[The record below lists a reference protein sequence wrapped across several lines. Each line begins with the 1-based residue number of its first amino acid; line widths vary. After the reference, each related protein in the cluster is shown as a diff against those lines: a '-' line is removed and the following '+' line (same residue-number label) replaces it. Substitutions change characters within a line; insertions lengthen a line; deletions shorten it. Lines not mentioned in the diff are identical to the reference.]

1 MQNDNTI
8 NWFGSP
14 VKRKTKHKSNSRK
27 KNNTLPTQ
35 VSYLGFDTKQK
46 FPKVNFLGINTKN
59 KQYKMAPSSLFKKE
73 SIRKK
78 KLSKWGDADMDG
90 SPNYFDCD
98 PTNFLKDAKK
108 LTGSEEQKMLYEVKG
123 KMKEDKRKN
132 SVFRSVAKDF
142 TRGFKTF
149 EKPYKPLKE
158 EHEKRKDVKI
168 KLGKER
174 QDAIREYKKLIS
186 NTTDKKEIKQIEDN
200 YREHIKEINEEE
212 KQHEKSGERLK
223 ELKEKTAGHVELL
236 QRPGIGGRIDRA
248 QAVVDAAHAA
258 GKEPSTKQAA
268 ELAAAQ
274 KRARLVGDI
283 QSEGKLSREIL
294 TKIPLGQV
302 GRVLSGAAVTK
313 SGEYSNELKAKSNR
327 VRRMTNFATGAIFG
341 NLTHGAYASS
351 EPRGRGRPPGPS
363 GEYKIGGRPVY
374 EGEFQQYA
382 SKQAA
387 LNRMSPSEQQ
397 SATLNPEYVAYM
409 KAQKAAERGE
419 TQTVMTEDGMPME
432 GIPQANQNEGYP
444 SMGSSMMQ
452 TGQQQVEMQQK
463 RAYNRATPDEIKTAQ
478 YQAQAADNPLMAP
491 NFMRGELK
499 ATGGSLLTPIGP
511 SILEAPQ
518 VFKGE
523 MRNVTQQDPNQG
535 EVKLGERPQTNAQG
549 SEFLEIEIGSGKPV
563 IRRRISEKWMDGR
576 AL

>member
-27 KNNTLPTQ
+27 KSTVLPTQ

-46 FPKVNFLGINTKN
+46 VPTVNFLGINIKN
-59 KQYKMAPSSLFKKE
+59 KKYKMTPSPLFKKE
-73 SIRKK
+73 SIKKK

-98 PTNFLKDAKK
+98 PTNFLKDAKR
-108 LTGSEEQKMLYEVKG
+108 LTGTEEQKMLYDVKG
-123 KMKEDKRKN
+123 KIKEDKRKN

-149 EKPYKPLKE
+149 EKPYEPLKE
-158 EHEKRKDVKI
+158 EHEKRKDIKI

-186 NTTDKKEIKQIEDN
+186 NTTDKKKIKQIEDN
-200 YREHIKEINEEE
+200 YREHISEINQDE
-212 KQHEKSGERLK
+212 KQYEKSGERLK

-236 QRPGIGGRIDRA
+236 QRVGIGGRIDRA
-248 QAVVDAAHAA
+248 QATVDAAHAA
-258 GKEPSTKQAA
+258 GKPETAKQAA
-268 ELAAAQ
+268 ELAKAK
-274 KRARLVGDI
+274 KRAKLVGDI
-283 QSEGKLSREIL
+283 QTEGKLSREIL
-294 TKIPLGQV
+294 TKVPLGQV
-302 GRVLSGAAVTK
+302 GRVLSGAAVDK
-313 SGEYSNELKAKSNR
+313 SGEYSRELKAKSNR
-327 VRRMTNFATGAIFG
+327 VRRMTNFAAGAVFG
-341 NLTHGAYASS
+341 NLTHGMYTSS

-387 LNRMSPSEQQ
+387 LNRMLPSEQQ
-397 SATLNPEYVAYM
+397 SASLNPEYIAYM

-444 SMGSSMMQ
+444 SMGSSIMQ
-452 TGQQQVEMQQK
+452 TGQQQLEMQQK
-463 RAYNRATPDEIKTAQ
+463 RAYNKATPEEVKAAQ
-478 YQAQAADNPLMAP
+478 YQAQAVDNPLMAP
-491 NFMRGELK
+491 NFMKGELK
-499 ATGGSLLTPIGP
+499 ATGGNILTPIGP
-511 SILEAPQ
+511 SILDAPQ

-523 MRNVTQQDPNQG
+523 MRNVTKSNPDEG
-535 EVKLGERPQTNAQG
+535 IIKLGERPQTNPTG
-549 SEFLEIEIGSGKPV
+549 DSWLDVEIGSGKPV
-563 IRRRISEKWMDGR
+563 IRKRITEKWMDGR